1 MPELM
6 GTLGLLLAFYPI
18 SKNTP
23 LSYSLHQGWH
33 LGSEPTELNCTFSW
47 RQSFLAGP
55 TTEKGLA

>member
-1 MPELM
+1 M